1 MNSVYVIV
9 STSKTTIK
17 KQIDNLFS
25 SFKNIERIHYDLTET
40 PIEKVIE
47 DLDTYNF
54 LSKQKGIVAS
64 SAFFL
69 SKENQKEEITH
80 NIEILEKYILN
91 PNPENILILVV
102 DNMDKRKKIVTT
114 LLEHAKVLDQEM
126 DIHSMIREEL
136 EDHKMDIKTINFL
149 ISYCGNDSEKIL
161 KELEK
166 LKIYKIESKEITI
179 PDIKEVVLK
188 SMEDNI
194 YSFVDSILNGNKKEA
209 FTMYQELLLQGEQAN
224 SILSKLANKIRLIYQ
239 VKVLVQDGNSDQ
251 KIAKQLNMHPYPIKL
266 AREASYR
273 YSENMLLEYLSKLSI
288 VDLKM
293 KQGNTVASLSFEVFM
308 ASI

>member
-80 NIEILEKYILN
+80 NIEIIEKYILN

>member
-1 MNSVYVIV
+1 MSPVYVIV
-9 STSKTTIK
+9 STSKTTIQR
-17 KQIDNLFS
+17 QIDKIFS
-25 SFKNIERIHYDLTET
+25 SSKDIEKIHYDLTET
-40 PIEKVIE
+40 PIEKVVE

-54 LSKQKGIVAS
+54 LSKQKGIIAYPS
-64 SAFFL
+64 FFL

-80 NIEILEKYILN
+80 NLHILEKYILN
-91 PNPENILILVV
+91 PNPGNVLILVA
-102 DNMDKRKKIVTT
+102 DNLDKRKKIVTT
-114 LLEHAKVLDQEM
+114 LLEHATVLDQEV
-126 DIHSMIREEL
+126 DIHSMIQEEL
-136 EDHKMDIKTINFL
+136 DDYQMDMKTIHFL

-166 LKIYKIESKEITI
+166 LKIYKIESKVITI

-194 YSFVDSILNGNKKEA
+194 YSLVDSILNGKKKEA
-209 FTMYQELLLQGEQAN
+209 FTMYQDLLLQGEQAN

-239 VKVLVQDGNSDQ
+239 VKILVQDSYSDQ
-251 KIAKQLNMHPYPIKL
+251 QIAKLLNMHPYPIKL
-266 AREASYR
+266 ARESSYQ
-273 YSENMLLEYLSKLSI
+273 YSENMLLEYLSKLSL

>member
-47 DLDTYNF
+47 DLDTCNF
-54 LSKQKGIVAS
+54 LAKKKGIVAS

-273 YSENMLLEYLSKLSI
+273 YSENMILEYLSKLSI

>member
-1 MNSVYVIV
+1 MNSVYVMV